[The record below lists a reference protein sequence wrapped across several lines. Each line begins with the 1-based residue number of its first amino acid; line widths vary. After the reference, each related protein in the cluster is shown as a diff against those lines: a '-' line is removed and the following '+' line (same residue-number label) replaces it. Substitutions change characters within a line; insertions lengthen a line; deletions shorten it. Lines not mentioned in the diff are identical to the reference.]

1 MLRFRQLSIPVA
13 AGLAVVVMTPAP
25 ALAQG
30 QEIVITV
37 KRLPNG
43 FEPVS
48 QTVKIADLNLATS
61 DGVSAMQKRV
71 TGAINSMCT
80 VTGSTGIAPANEGK
94 TCRDFAWA
102 SARPQMD
109 RAVQAATQ
117 KP

>member
-1 MLRFRQLSIPVA
+1 MLRLCQISIPVA
-13 AGLAVVVMTPAP
+13 AGLAAVVLASTPAI
-25 ALAQG
+25 AQG

-61 DGVSAMQKRV
+61 AGVSAMEKRV
-71 TGAINSMCT
+71 TGAIGSMCT
-80 VTGSTGIAPANEGK
+80 VTGSPGVAPANEGK
-94 TCRDFAWA
+94 TCRDYAWA

-109 RAVQAATQ
+109 RAVQAATP

>member
-1 MLRFRQLSIPVA
+1 MA
-13 AGLAVVVMTPAP
+13 AGLAAAVLAPAP

-43 FEPVS
+43 FEPVT
-48 QTVKIADLNLATS
+48 QNVKISDLNLATS
-61 DGVSAMQKRV
+61 EGVSAMEKRV

-80 VTGSTGIAPANEGK
+80 VTGSTGILPANEGK
-94 TCRDFAWA
+94 TCRDYAWA

-109 RAVQAATQ
+109 RATQAATQ
-117 KP
+117 KQ